1 MSAGTLYHCVGARS
15 FRVVWMAEAGNIPI
29 DIVTLPFPP
38 RVKQKDFLAVNAL
51 GTIPAFIAGKT
62 VMTESM
68 AICEYLGALY
78 PQAGLGLTPAD
89 PDFAACLNWAH
100 HGEATLSFP
109 QAIILRYSRFEPEE
123 RRLPQAVEDYS
134 RWLFARLRGLEATVA
149 DGRRYLCAGRLT
161 LADISVGYA
170 LQLADYLNLKERFS
184 PGIAAYY
191 RGMCEEPSY
200 RRALEREKQVA
211 IAQGIDPT
219 PSPLLVG

>member
-29 DIVTLPFPP
+29 DLVTLPFPP
-38 RVKQKDFLAVNAL
+38 RVKQKEYLAINPL
-51 GTIPAFIAGKT
+51 GTIPAFVAGKT
-62 VMTESM
+62 VMTESV
-68 AICEYLGALY
+68 AICEYLAALY
-78 PQAGLGLTPAD
+78 PEAGLGLTPAD

-134 RWLFARLRGLEATVA
+134 RWLFARLRGLEAALA
-149 DGRRYLCAGRLT
+149 DGRRYLCANRLT

-170 LQLADYLNLKERFS
+170 LQLADYLGLSARFT
-184 PGIAAYY
+184 PGIAAYFK
-191 RGMCEEPSY
+191 GIAEEPSY
-200 RRALEREKQVA
+200 MRALARERDTA

-219 PSPLLVG
+219 PSPKLVG

>member
-38 RVKQKDFLAVNAL
+38 RVKQKDYLAVNPL

-68 AICEYLGALY
+68 AICQYLAALY
-78 PQAGLGLTPAD
+78 PQSALALQPDDA
-89 PDFAACLNWAH
+89 DFAACLNWTH

-134 RWLFARLRGLEATVA
+134 RWLFARLRGLEAAVA

-170 LQLADYLNLKERFS
+170 LQLADYLNLKDRFS

-200 RRALEREKQVA
+200 RRALEREKQAA